1 MKVELPEQKISEVKG
16 QSHIAQTIDT
26 LLEANIDDQEQYSRR
41 PFHVISGL
49 AEAGEE
55 VEL

>member
-1 MKVELPEQKISEVKG
+1 MKVELLEQKISEVKG
-16 QSHIAQTIDT
+16 QIHIAQTIDT

-41 PFHVISGL
+41 QFHVISGL